1 MSGEDKKLPALEDW
15 HAPWELDAD
24 KKIIEDEEAQ
34 VVDKGRLKK
43 YLYGLLKDKEK
54 LQSSVSTLTT
64 ERDEAREKI
73 AEKEREGESEV
84 DRLKRE
90 NAELKANPPKASI
103 DDDPEVLRLKAALE
117 VGLSAKH
124 VGRLNRDLKTF
135 DELVEDAKELQ
146 ASFGGHSTTEG
157 EGEEETPRARPRRA
171 STSVDPAQRS
181 GGGKEVTLEEMVDR
195 VPLAGSFSTSR

>member
-24 KKIIEDEEAQ
+24 KKVIEDEEAQ

-90 NAELKANPPKASI
+90 NAELKANPPKV
-103 DDDPEVLRLKAALE
+103 DDVEVLRLKAALE
-117 VGLSAKH
+117 VGLPAKH
-124 VGRLNRDLKTF
+124 VARLNRDLKTF

-146 ASFGGHSTTEG
+146 ASFGGHSTTES
-157 EGEEETPRARPRRA
+157 EEEEETPRARPRRA
-171 STSVDPAQRS
+171 STSADPAVRG
-181 GGGKEVTLEEMVDR
+181 GGGKELSVDEMLDR